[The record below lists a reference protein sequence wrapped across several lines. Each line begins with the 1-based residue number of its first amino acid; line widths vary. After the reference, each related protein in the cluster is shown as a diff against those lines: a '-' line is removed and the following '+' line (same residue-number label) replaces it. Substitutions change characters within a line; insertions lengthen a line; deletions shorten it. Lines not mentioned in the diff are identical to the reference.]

1 MQTTPRIQRLPY
13 GTARKKRCKA
23 VNEMIVQANN
33 DTGACYGVAKCAA
46 VVFEREGEDA
56 GR

>member
-1 MQTTPRIQRLPY
+1 MYQENHKTL
-13 GTARKKRCKA
+13 KD

-46 VVFEREGEDA
+46 VVFEREKMLKGEVLQA
-56 GR
+56 LK